1 MPEKSSRAQTGLV
14 DWEEGKKEGRP
25 LKNSLPRENYQDWR
39 LVVFQL
45 CFRNSLVFQLC
56 FRNSLNVTIQFN

>member
-1 MPEKSSRAQTGLV
+1 MTLGTVEDLYSIASASQVHNMPEKSSRAQTGLV

-45 CFRNSLVFQLC
+45 F
-56 FRNSLNVTIQFN
+56 